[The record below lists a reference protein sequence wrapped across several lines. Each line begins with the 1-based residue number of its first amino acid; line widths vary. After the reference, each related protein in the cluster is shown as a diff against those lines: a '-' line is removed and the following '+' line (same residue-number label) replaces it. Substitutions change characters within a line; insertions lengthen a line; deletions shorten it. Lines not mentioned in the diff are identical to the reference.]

1 MEYSERL
8 VEPFATPPFP
18 AEAFAVPGT
27 HQVSPNLLLH
37 PIFDHRKAPARVSH
51 GKVVHPSSQDRIDQF
66 DHPAYRLAGKPSE
79 DLPERCQQRRP
90 FLELGRKM
98 RSPLL
103 VTAQD
108 ATELKAQEGKL
119 LPLR

>member
-66 DHPAYRLAGKPSE
+66 DHPAYRLAGKPSA
-79 DLPERCQQRRP
+79 DPPDPSHQPRP
-90 FLELGRKM
+90 PP
-98 RSPLL
+98 PLAPHL
-103 VTAQD
+103 RPP
-108 ATELKAQEGKL
+108 
-119 LPLR
+119 PL